1 MIDNGHMTD
10 VGILVIWGIALLA
23 FGAYTRN
30 VQLTTL
36 GLGKAI
42 GAAESPNSTGLQ
54 DAITPKWQTRNNI
67 IVLVL
72 LALFGIQA
80 FVALAWYLAI
90 ASILAAFFVGIPV
103 VARTVVP
110 RPMSKFFIGKLK
122 SDLAERKAEF
132 ERSGDSLRASV
143 ADEVLSRI
151 TAYEQRDA

>member
-1 MIDNGHMTD
+1 MTAD
-10 VGILVIWGIALLA
+10 VATLLIWGVILLG

-42 GAAESPNSTGLQ
+42 GAADSAAGLQ

-72 LALFGIQA
+72 LLLFSIQA
-80 FVALAWYLAI
+80 FVTLPWYFAI
-90 ASILAAFFVGIPV
+90 ATILAAFFIGIPV
-103 VARTVVP
+103 VARTVMP
-110 RPMSKFFIGKLK
+110 RPMSKSLIGKLK
-122 SDLAERKAEF
+122 TDLAERKAEF
-132 ERSGDSLRASV
+132 ERNGDSVRASV

-151 TAYEQRDA
+151 AAYEQRDA